1 VATAESA
8 ARSLPTRRL
17 PPVSQLLLW
26 VLGAVLV
33 VGVLGW
39 LIKEAVQ
46 SPSRFIEVTF
56 IGLTNGSIFAL
67 VALGY
72 TLVYGI
78 IELINFAHGDNFM
91 IGSFE
96 THSIVTTGSFELPL
110 YPTTL
115 VLAIPLGTTAIAAS
129 SGTQRAW
136 TIAMCIFWSMLLCM
150 TINVLIERIGYK
162 PLRNQPRLAPL
173 ITAIGFSFLLQN
185 IGLIW
190 KNASPQPVPNIFP
203 RGNLFSTHGVS
214 YSWAAFIVVAITIPL
229 LLVLTWLVRS
239 TKAGKAMRA
248 TAQDRDAAAMMGIN
262 VDRTISF
269 TFALGG
275 ALAGA
280 AGAIYALSIGNTKF
294 DVGFR
299 LGLFAFTAAVLGGIG
314 NLTGA
319 VVGGILLGLI
329 AAYNDAA
336 FLFGFGA
343 RWTTTVIFTILILI
357 LVFRPSGLLGE
368 QTPEGQ

>member
-8 ARSLPTRRL
+8 ARPVTTRRL
-17 PPVSQLLLW
+17 PPPSQLILW
-26 VLGAVLV
+26 FFGAVLV
-33 VGVLGW
+33 IGVAVW
-39 LIKEAVQ
+39 LIKQAVD
-46 SPSRFIEVTF
+46 SPSRFIEVTL
-56 IGLTNGSIFAL
+56 IGITNGSIYAL

-96 THSIVTTGSFELPL
+96 THSIVTEGAFQLPL
-110 YPTTL
+110 YPTTF
-115 VLAIPLGTTAIAAS
+115 VLGIPLGTTAIAAS
-129 SGTQRAW
+129 SATQRAY
-136 TIAMCIFWSMLLCM
+136 TIAMALFFSMLLCM
-150 TINVLIERIGYK
+150 IINVSIERIGYK

-190 KNASPQPVPNIFP
+190 KNASPQPVPDVFP
-203 RGNLFSTHGVS
+203 KGNLIATHGVT
-214 YSWAAFIVVAITIPL
+214 YAWGAFIVIAITIPL
-229 LLVLTWLVRS
+229 LFVLSWLVRS

-248 TAQDRDAAAMMGIN
+248 TAQDQDASAMMGIN

-314 NLTGA
+314 NLSGA
-319 VVGGILLGLI
+319 VLGGVVLGLI
-329 AAYNDAA
+329 QAYNE
-336 FLFGFGA
+336 GFFDA
-343 RWTTTVIFTILILI
+343 RWTTTIVFGTLILI

>member
-1 VATAESA
+1 
-8 ARSLPTRRL
+8 
-17 PPVSQLLLW
+17 
-26 VLGAVLV
+26 LGAVLIV
-33 VGVLGW
+33 AVAAW
-39 LIKEAVQ
+39 LIKQAVD
-46 SPSRFIEVTF
+46 SPSRFIEVTL
-56 IGLTNGSIFAL
+56 IGITNGSIYAL

-96 THSIVTTGSFELPL
+96 THSIVTEGAFQLPL
-110 YPTTL
+110 YPTTF
-115 VLAIPLGTTAIAAS
+115 VLGIPLGTTAVAAS
-129 SGTQRAW
+129 SATQRAY
-136 TIAMCIFWSMLLCM
+136 TIAMALFFSMLLCM
-150 TINVLIERIGYK
+150 IINVSIERIGYK

-190 KNASPQPVPNIFP
+190 KNASPQPVPDVFP
-203 RGNLFSTHGVS
+203 KGNLISTHGVT
-214 YSWAAFIVVAITIPL
+214 YAWGAFIVIAITIPL
-229 LLVLTWLVRS
+229 LVLLSWLVRS

-248 TAQDRDAAAMMGIN
+248 TAQDQDASAMMGIN

-314 NLTGA
+314 NLSGA
-319 VVGGILLGLI
+319 VLGGVVLGLI
-329 AAYNDAA
+329 QAYNE
-336 FLFGFGA
+336 GFFDA
-343 RWTTTVIFTILILI
+343 RWTTTIVFGTLILI

>member
-1 VATAESA
+1 
-8 ARSLPTRRL
+8 LPTRRL
-17 PPVSQLLLW
+17 PPPSQLVLW
-26 VLGAVLV
+26 FFGSVLV
-33 VGVLGW
+33 VGVAAW
-39 LIKEAVQ
+39 LIKQAVE
-46 SPSRFIEVTF
+46 SPSRFIEVTL
-56 IGLTNGSIFAL
+56 IGVTNGSIYAL

-96 THSIVTTGSFELPL
+96 THSIVTEGAFQLPL
-110 YPTTL
+110 YPTTF
-115 VLAIPLGTTAIAAS
+115 VLGIPLATTAVAAD
-129 SGTQRAW
+129 SGLHRAYA
-136 TIAMCIFWSMLLCM
+136 IGMALFWSMLLCM
-150 TINVLIERIGYK
+150 TINVVIERIGYK

-190 KNASPQPVPNIFP
+190 KNASPQPVPDIFP
-203 RGNLFSTHGVS
+203 KGNIISTHGVT
-214 YSWAAFIVVAITIPL
+214 YEWGAFIVIVITIPL
-229 LLVLTWLVRS
+229 LFALSWLVRS

-248 TAQDRDAAAMMGIN
+248 TAQDQDASAMMGIN

-314 NLTGA
+314 NLSGA
-319 VVGGILLGLI
+319 VLGGVVLGLI
-329 AAYNDAA
+329 QAYNE
-336 FLFGFGA
+336 GFFDA
-343 RWTTTVIFTILILI
+343 RWTTTIVFGTLILI

>member
-1 VATAESA
+1 MATAESA
-8 ARSLPTRRL
+8 ARPVTTRRL
-17 PPVSQLLLW
+17 PPPSQLILW
-26 VLGAVLV
+26 FFGAVLV
-33 VGVLGW
+33 IGVAAW
-39 LIKEAVQ
+39 LIKQAVE
-46 SPSRFIEVTF
+46 SPSRFIEVTL
-56 IGLTNGSIFAL
+56 IGVTNGSIYAL

-96 THSIVTTGSFELPL
+96 THSIVTEGAFQLPL
-110 YPTTL
+110 YPTTF
-115 VLAIPLGTTAIAAS
+115 VLGIPLGTTAIAAS
-129 SGTQRAW
+129 SATQRAY
-136 TIAMCIFWSMLLCM
+136 TIAMALFFSMLLCM
-150 TINVLIERIGYK
+150 IINVSIERIGYK

-190 KNASPQPVPNIFP
+190 KNASPQPVPDVFP
-203 RGNLFSTHGVS
+203 KGNLIATHGVT
-214 YSWAAFIVVAITIPL
+214 YAWGAFIVIAITIPL
-229 LLVLTWLVRS
+229 LVVLTWLVRS

-248 TAQDRDAAAMMGIN
+248 TAQDQDASAMMGIN

-314 NLTGA
+314 NLSGA
-319 VVGGILLGLI
+319 VLGGVVLGLI
-329 AAYNDAA
+329 QAYNE
-336 FLFGFGA
+336 GFFDA
-343 RWTTTVIFTILILI
+343 RWTTTIVFGTLILI

>member
-1 VATAESA
+1 M
-8 ARSLPTRRL
+8 
-17 PPVSQLLLW
+17 
-26 VLGAVLV
+26 GAVLIV
-33 VGVLGW
+33 AVAAW
-39 LIKEAVQ
+39 LIKQAVD
-46 SPSRFIEVTF
+46 SPSRFIEVTL
-56 IGLTNGSIFAL
+56 IGITNGSIYAL

-96 THSIVTTGSFELPL
+96 THSIVTEGAFQLPL
-110 YPTTL
+110 YPTTF
-115 VLAIPLGTTAIAAS
+115 VLGIPLGTTAVAAS
-129 SGTQRAW
+129 SATQRAY
-136 TIAMCIFWSMLLCM
+136 TIAMALFFSMLLCM
-150 TINVLIERIGYK
+150 IINVSIERIGYK

-190 KNASPQPVPNIFP
+190 KNASPQPVPDVFP
-203 RGNLFSTHGVS
+203 KGNLISTHGVT
-214 YSWAAFIVVAITIPL
+214 YAWGAFIVIAITIPL
-229 LLVLTWLVRS
+229 LVLLSWLVRS

-248 TAQDRDAAAMMGIN
+248 TAQDQDASAMMGIN

-314 NLTGA
+314 NLSGA
-319 VVGGILLGLI
+319 VLGGVVLGLI
-329 AAYNDAA
+329 QAYNE
-336 FLFGFGA
+336 GFFDA
-343 RWTTTVIFTILILI
+343 RWTTTIVFGTLILI

>member
-1 VATAESA
+1 MATAESA
-8 ARSLPTRRL
+8 ARPVTTRRL
-17 PPVSQLLLW
+17 PPPSQLILW
-26 VLGAVLV
+26 FFGAVLV
-33 VGVLGW
+33 IGVAVW
-39 LIKEAVQ
+39 LIKQAVD
-46 SPSRFIEVTF
+46 SPSRFIEVTL
-56 IGLTNGSIFAL
+56 IGITNGSIYAL

-96 THSIVTTGSFELPL
+96 THSIVTEGAFQLPL
-110 YPTTL
+110 YPTTF
-115 VLAIPLGTTAIAAS
+115 VLGIPLGTTAIAAS
-129 SGTQRAW
+129 SATQRAY
-136 TIAMCIFWSMLLCM
+136 TIAMALFFSMLLCM
-150 TINVLIERIGYK
+150 IINVSIERIGYK

-190 KNASPQPVPNIFP
+190 KNASPQPVPDVFP
-203 RGNLFSTHGVS
+203 KGNLIATHGVT
-214 YSWAAFIVVAITIPL
+214 YAWGAFIVIAITIPL
-229 LLVLTWLVRS
+229 LFVLSWLVRS

-248 TAQDRDAAAMMGIN
+248 TAQDQDASAMMGIN

-314 NLTGA
+314 NLSGA
-319 VVGGILLGLI
+319 VLGGVVLGLI
-329 AAYNDAA
+329 QAYNE
-336 FLFGFGA
+336 GFFDA
-343 RWTTTVIFTILILI
+343 RWTTTIVFGTLILI

>member
-1 VATAESA
+1 MATAEGA
-8 ARSLPTRRL
+8 ERRL
-17 PPVSQLLLW
+17 PGRQIAVSQLLLW
-26 VLGAVLV
+26 FFGAVLLALV
-33 VGVLGW
+33 AAS
-39 LIKEAVQ
+39 LINGLVTDT
-46 SPSRFIEVTF
+46 SRFIEVTF
-56 IGLTNGSIFAL
+56 IGVTNGSIFAL

-96 THSIVTTGSFELPL
+96 THSIVTQGRFELPL
-110 YPTTL
+110 YPTTFIFW
-115 VLAIPLGTTAIAAS
+115 IPLGTTAVAS
-129 SGTQRAW
+129 SSAGQRAW
-136 TIAMCIFWSMLLCM
+136 TIAMALFWSMLLCM
-150 TINVLIERIGYK
+150 TINVAIERIGYK

-190 KNASPQPVPNIFP
+190 KNASPQPVPDILP
-203 RGNLFSTHGVS
+203 KGNVFSTHGVA
-214 YSWAAFIVVAITIPL
+214 YSWEAFIVIAITIPL
-229 LLVLTWLVRS
+229 LIVLSWLVRA

-248 TAQDRDAAAMMGIN
+248 TAQDRDASAMMGIN

-319 VVGGILLGLI
+319 VLGGLVLGLI
-329 AAYNDAA
+329 AAYNDGE
-336 FLFGFGA
+336 FLFGLGA
-343 RWTTTVIFTILILI
+343 RWTTTVIFSLLILI
-357 LVFRPSGLLGE
+357 LVFKPSGILGE

>member
-8 ARSLPTRRL
+8 ARPVTTRRL
-17 PPVSQLLLW
+17 PPPSQLILW
-26 VLGAVLV
+26 FFGAVLV
-33 VGVLGW
+33 IGVAAW
-39 LIKEAVQ
+39 LIKQAVD
-46 SPSRFIEVTF
+46 SPSRFIEVTL
-56 IGLTNGSIFAL
+56 IGITNGSIYAL

-96 THSIVTTGSFELPL
+96 THSIVTEGAFQLPL
-110 YPTTL
+110 YPTTF
-115 VLAIPLGTTAIAAS
+115 VLGIPLGTTAIAAS
-129 SGTQRAW
+129 SATQRAY
-136 TIAMCIFWSMLLCM
+136 TIAMALFFSMLLCM
-150 TINVLIERIGYK
+150 IINVSIERIGYK

-190 KNASPQPVPNIFP
+190 KNASPQPVPDVFP
-203 RGNLFSTHGVS
+203 KGNLIATHGVS
-214 YSWAAFIVVAITIPL
+214 YAWGAFIVIAITIPL
-229 LLVLTWLVRS
+229 LIVLTWLVRS

-248 TAQDRDAAAMMGIN
+248 TAQDQDASAMMGIN

-314 NLTGA
+314 NLSGA
-319 VVGGILLGLI
+319 VLGGVVLGLI
-329 AAYNDAA
+329 QAYNE
-336 FLFGFGA
+336 GFFDA
-343 RWTTTVIFTILILI
+343 RWTTTIVFGTLILI

>member
-1 VATAESA
+1 
-8 ARSLPTRRL
+8 
-17 PPVSQLLLW
+17 
-26 VLGAVLV
+26 LV

-91 IGSFE
+91 IGTFE
-96 THSIVTTGSFELPL
+96 THSIVREGAFQLPL
-110 YPTTL
+110 YPTTF
-115 VLAIPLGTTAIAAS
+115 VFGIPLGTAAVAS
-129 SGTQRAW
+129 SSGGQRAW
-136 TIAMCIFWSMLLCM
+136 AIAMAILWSMLLCT
-150 TINVLIERIGYK
+150 TINVAIERIGYK
-162 PLRNQPRLAPL
+162 PLRNQPRLVPL
-173 ITAIGFSFLLQN
+173 ITAIGFSFVLQN
-185 IGLIW
+185 VGLIW
-190 KNASPQPVPNIFP
+190 KNASPQPVPSIFP
-203 RGNLFSTHGVS
+203 KGNVFSTHGVTWE
-214 YSWAAFIVVAITIPL
+214 WASFIVIAITIPL
-229 LLVLTWLVRS
+229 LLALSWLVRS

-314 NLTGA
+314 NLSGA
-319 VVGGILLGLI
+319 VLGGVLLGLI
-329 AAYNDAA
+329 AAYNDADLI
-336 FLFGFGA
+336 FDIGA
-343 RWTTTVIFTILILI
+343 RWTTTVIFSILILI